1 MIFVCAACGR
11 PRIPMERAG
20 VVKSGRE
27 RPILVRAGEHRRDAA
42 VSNVAGIVGISIA
55 AFIALI
61 SMVWIFAFGLGFFGG
76 TGVAFAIF
84 TALMG
89 MYGVGNAKK
98 NERLANEQMSEALG
112 LVAMDVMRSKGPVT
126 SKQLGEQMGI
136 PEDVAEKILAV
147 LPAKF
152 RVETVVDE
160 RATDGLLRYRIADE
174 ALAIQPGMSDE
185 EAEKAA
191 FDAKLAAAMRAKG
204 QG

>member
-1 MIFVCAACGR
+1 
-11 PRIPMERAG
+11 MERAG

-27 RPILVRAGEHRRDAA
+27 RPILMRAGEHRRDAA
-42 VSNVAGIVGISIA
+42 VSNVAGIVGITIA
-55 AFIALI
+55 AFMALVSLI
-61 SMVWIFAFGLGFFGG
+61 WILAFGLGVFGG
-76 TGVAFAIF
+76 GILGFAIF
-84 TALMG
+84 VALMG
-89 MYGVGNAKK
+89 FYGVGNAKK
-98 NERLANEQMSEALG
+98 NTRLASEQMSEALG
-112 LVAMDVMRSKGPVT
+112 LVAMDVMRQRGPVT

-160 RATDGLLRYRIADE
+160 RATDGLLRYRISDE
-174 ALAIQPGMSDE
+174 AMATQPGMSEE